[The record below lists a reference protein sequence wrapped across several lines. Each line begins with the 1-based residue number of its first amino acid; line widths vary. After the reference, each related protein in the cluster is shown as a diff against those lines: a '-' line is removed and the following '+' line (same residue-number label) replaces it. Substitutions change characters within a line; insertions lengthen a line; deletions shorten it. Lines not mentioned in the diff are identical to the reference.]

1 MKRILLLLVTTLFF
15 VSSLTGFAANPA
27 TKGIV
32 AKTVTITGEITKLNP
47 GVPYNKEMLAVK
59 TSDQSYILVGQT
71 ANMNKYIG
79 YSTTI
84 TGTISKGPQGIMM
97 FNVKSYKL
105 IGKATP
111 KPTVKPT
118 ATAAVKVTSAPVS
131 KYVTLQGYLYNLNS
145 DMSKFY
151 LKADTGISELI
162 GNTKGMEK
170 AVGNVVEVTGNYVQT
185 LVATE
190 YPPFNVVSYK
200 VIPAPTSTPVPP
212 VKYVTLKGYLYNLN
226 SDMSKFY
233 LKAENGPYELIGNT
247 KGMET
252 TAGNFVE
259 VNGNYVA
266 TLVATEYPLFDV
278 ISYKVIATPSPSS
291 APAYKEITIKDNGGY
306 AYVKKGDELRLTL
319 ESNATT
325 GYKWS
330 YVEKLDANVLVETS
344 YNYIPDSNKP
354 DMVGVGGKEVW
365 TYKAIA
371 DGIAK
376 IDMAYS
382 RPWES
387 VTPYQTFVVKV
398 MVGQSA
404 TPTPTPKYEVITG
417 TLVVNKT
424 NPLSFELKTYDML
437 YSLTGKTEG
446 MEKYADM
453 QLEVTGSQSMLAI
466 YPPIF
471 IVESYRP
478 ITEPTTPAPT
488 PTPAL
493 QYIKGTLLVKETAPL
508 TYELKTTDGPYTLKG
523 NTDGMEKYANMQVE
537 VCGNVSPLKIYPPI
551 FNVVSYKLLSEPTPV
566 KDPKVHTIISNK
578 PLFFSETSVG
588 SISSPDSLSGSTT
601 LSWKEG
607 SKTAFFNS
615 RITVSSK
622 EININYE
629 IELIETITSTR
640 ESITGLFNIIKNGT
654 VIAKGVKGEA
664 YGLSYGVGEYF
675 KFYSQECNLSLA
687 SYITQRLDF

>member
-1 MKRILLLLVTTLFF
+1 MKRILLFLVTMLFF
-15 VSSLTGFAANPA
+15 VSSLTGFAAKPA
-27 TKGIV
+27 TKGII

-59 TSDQSYILVGQT
+59 TSDQSYLLVGQT
-71 ANMNKYIG
+71 SGMNKYIG
-79 YSTTI
+79 YSANI
-84 TGTISKGPQGIMM
+84 TGTITKGPQGIMM

-105 IGKATP
+105 IGKTTP
-111 KPTVKPT
+111 TPTLKPT
-118 ATAAVKVTSAPVS
+118 ATAAATATSSPVS
-131 KYVTLQGYLYNLNS
+131 RYVTLQGYLYNLNS

-151 LKADTGISELI
+151 LKTETGISELI
-162 GNTKGMEK
+162 GNTKGMET
-170 AVGNVVEVTGNYVQT
+170 AVGNMVEVVGNYVQT

-190 YPPFNVVSYK
+190 YPPFNVVSYN
-200 VIPAPTSTPVPP
+200 VIPAPTSTSVPP
-212 VKYVTLKGYLYNLN
+212 VKYVTLKGNIFTQN

-233 LKAENGPYELIGNT
+233 LKTENGPYELIGNT

-252 TAGNFVE
+252 AVGNFVE

-266 TLVATEYPLFDV
+266 TLVATEYPLFSV

-291 APAYKEITIKDNGGY
+291 APAYKEITIEDNGGY

-330 YVEKLDANVLVETS
+330 YVEKPDANVLVETS
-344 YNYIPDSNKP
+344 YNYIPDPSKP

-376 IDMAYS
+376 IDMVYS

-387 VTPYQTFVVKV
+387 VTPYKSFVVKV
-398 MVGQSA
+398 MVG
-404 TPTPTPKYEVITG
+404 Y
-417 TLVVNKT
+417 
-424 NPLSFELKTYDML
+424 
-437 YSLTGKTEG
+437 
-446 MEKYADM
+446 
-453 QLEVTGSQSMLAI
+453 
-466 YPPIF
+466 
-471 IVESYRP
+471 
-478 ITEPTTPAPT
+478 PAPT
-488 PTPAL
+488 PTPEL
-493 QYIKGTLLVKETAPL
+493 QYIQGTLFVKETYPL
-508 TYELKTTDGPYTLKG
+508 TYELKTQDCPYTLKG

-551 FNVVSYKLLSEPTPV
+551 FNVVSYKVLPEPTPIT
-566 KDPKVHTIISNK
+566 DPKVHTIISEK
-578 PLFFSETSVG
+578 PLFFSEKSVG
-588 SISSPDSLSGSTT
+588 SIGSPESLSGSTT

-615 RITVSSK
+615 RITVSAK
-622 EININYE
+622 EMNINYE
-629 IELIETITSTR
+629 IELIETISSTR
-640 ESITGLFNIIKNGT
+640 ESIAGLFNIIKDGT
-654 VIAKGVKGEA
+654 VIAKGVKGEV
-664 YGLSYGVGEYF
+664 YGLTLNVGDYF
-675 KFYSQECNLSLA
+675 KFYSQECNLNLA